1 MGYRA
6 PQRLAT
12 VVVAATAA
20 TTIVLQ
26 LVQTR
31 ILSFMFWSHVVY
43 LLVYVALLGYG
54 IAGAFGALLPEGR
67 LTEPRVPLFGLLGFA
82 LSNLGAVKLVMV
94 LAQAR
99 PNTFI
104 LGATD
109 GGVLGLV
116 VIILIILIL
125 TGRL

>member
-54 IAGAFGALLPEGR
+54 IAGAFGALLPEG
-67 LTEPRVPLFGLLGFA
+67 G
-82 LSNLGAVKLVMV
+82 
-94 LAQAR
+94 
-99 PNTFI
+99 
-104 LGATD
+104 
-109 GGVLGLV
+109 
-116 VIILIILIL
+116 
-125 TGRL
+125 